1 MAGKLNGA
9 LLLDPDNLAKPDF
22 SQMVPF
28 KPKVSEFSITIFGK
42 VQISRLALN
51 FKLVLKI
58 RKRSFFELAASR
70 YPVYLIDVF
79 RLDFKLLP

>member
-28 KPKVSEFSITIFGK
+28 KPKVSSIRCFGFWL
-42 VQISRLALN
+42 SRNIEKNKKA
-51 FKLVLKI
+51 
-58 RKRSFFELAASR
+58 FF
-70 YPVYLIDVF
+70 
-79 RLDFKLLP
+79 